1 MFCLYKKLGNLKKDS
16 GLLHSGSFKVL
27 YAEGEVFAFTRFDR
41 KECMLFIWSKSE
53 KEERLRLDMEEFGIE
68 KSGQKM
74 EVILGEDKE
83 VERNGGIVEVFLRSE
98 DSMLVYFRE
107 K

>member
-1 MFCLYKKLGNLKKDS
+1 
-16 GLLHSGSFKVL
+16 
-27 YAEGEVFAFTRFDR
+27 
-41 KECMLFIWSKSE
+41 
-53 KEERLRLDMEEFGIE
+53 MEEFGIE